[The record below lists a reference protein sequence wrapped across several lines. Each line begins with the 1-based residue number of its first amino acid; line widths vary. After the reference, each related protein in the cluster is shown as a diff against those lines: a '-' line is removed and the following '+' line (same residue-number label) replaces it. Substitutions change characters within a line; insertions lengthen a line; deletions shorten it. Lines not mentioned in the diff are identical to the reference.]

1 MPQKYIAKYLSTS
14 VFMTIMP
21 TSAVIT
27 LAQPRSTNAQ
37 FAVIYRYHTSYL
49 QKKYAYVTWQP

>member
-1 MPQKYIAKYLSTS
+1 
-14 VFMTIMP
+14 MTIMP